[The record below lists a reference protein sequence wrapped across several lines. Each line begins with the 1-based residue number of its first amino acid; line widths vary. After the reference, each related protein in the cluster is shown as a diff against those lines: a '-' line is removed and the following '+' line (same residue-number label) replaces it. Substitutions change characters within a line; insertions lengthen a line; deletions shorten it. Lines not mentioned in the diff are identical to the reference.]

1 MSDEQ
6 FQQHAHYPRHYQ
18 RKDAETTERKEKD
31 TAMTDNAS
39 RKLPPTCL
47 LLSQIDALIELCSL
61 GI

>member
-6 FQQHAHYPRHYQ
+6 FQQHAHYPRNYQ
-18 RKDAETTERKEKD
+18 AKDGEATERKEKD

-39 RKLPPTCL
+39 RKIPPTCL
-47 LLSQIDALIELCSL
+47 LLSQIDALIDLCSL

>member
-18 RKDAETTERKEKD
+18 PKDDETTEGKEKD
-31 TAMTDNAS
+31 SAMTDTAS
-39 RKLPPTCL
+39 RKIPPTCL

-61 GI
+61 GL